1 MNKAEMDNVFHGE
14 KFIKEQIVKPWPG
27 CTAEET
33 RAYLRSLM
41 RTNSV
46 EPKSLIETQLPIDG
60 SVKAYSYLIKE
71 ERRFANPIYVEA
83 LFVFVDTKK
92 DVVIGWADIEGLL
105 EVRLWKDYF

>member
-1 MNKAEMDNVFHGE
+1 
-14 KFIKEQIVKPWPG
+14 
-27 CTAEET
+27 
-33 RAYLRSLM
+33 M